1 MILIQT
7 RKRSECYCINIRHGS
22 NSITDYYDKKMKP
35 TGLTINQY
43 SLLINLDAIA
53 PCTTTQLAQ
62 KMYLDRTT
70 LTRNMKP
77 LEKEGFIKN
86 TAQPSQRNKKLI
98 LTEKGKSI
106 LKKTKPIWN
115 NNQSDNEM
123 YIGKEN
129 LETLLT
135 LLEKLEYIN
144 HTERK

>member
-1 MILIQT
+1 
-7 RKRSECYCINIRHGS
+7 
-22 NSITDYYDKKMKP
+22 MKP

-106 LKKTKPIWN
+106 LKK
-115 NNQSDNEM
+115 Q
-123 YIGKEN
+123 N
-129 LETLLT
+129 LSGIAFNVILKCI
-135 LLEKLEYIN
+135 LEKRI
-144 HTERK
+144 

>member
-1 MILIQT
+1 
-7 RKRSECYCINIRHGS
+7 
-22 NSITDYYDKKMKP
+22 MKP

-115 NNQSDNEM
+115 SIQRDIEM